1 MEYFIGIFLGFI
13 LGFLVAVGFYHDV
26 GYKKGQIDAI
36 NGIIKYELV
45 DMPDQTKD
53 WRKIE

>member
-1 MEYFIGIFLGFI
+1 MEYFVGLFLGFI
-13 LGFLVAVGFYHDV
+13 LGFMVAVSPSYDV